1 MLFKGLPIPWW
12 HILRNPITS
21 AHNHPIT
28 HIPMDHDGPSWDTEI
43 HGIIHPHD
51 GYIYIYLE
59 APLVHKNLYHFFL
72 YHFENY
78 VRFKG
83 CKKKV
88 HVYFGPPNFLCPKG
102 ASRLKPP

>member
-51 GYIYIYLE
+51 GYIYIYIPGGPFGTQKLV
-59 APLVHKNLYHFFL
+59 PLFFYTTL
-72 YHFENY
+72 KIMY
-78 VRFKG
+78 VSRG
-83 CKKKV
+83 VKKRCTFTLALQVFYVPKE
-88 HVYFGPPNFLCPKG
+88 PPG
-102 ASRLKPP
+102 